1 MRRTTIAGAT
11 EPPSNPPKRVEATRP
26 ALSTSSRRGR
36 PLCLPEQQRTPSDA
50 PKGQQLTAQGIAL
63 GFCVGVVFFALKV
76 QKLLPL
82 QGGLPL
88 ASYNPGRCPGL
99 AAIGLSGRCEHPAH
113 FPPQSSIC
121 LYNLLYRH
129 FSLKV
134 VKTRRFSLHIYCIF
148 QTIFVNLHRISEEW
162 ICPQPRR
169 GGALDMLNLIP

>member
-1 MRRTTIAGAT
+1 M
-11 EPPSNPPKRVEATRP
+11 EPPSNPPKRVEAMRP
-26 ALSTSSRRGR
+26 ALSASNRRGR
-36 PLCLPEQQRTPSDA
+36 PPCLPEQQRTPSDA

-99 AAIGLSGRCEHPAH
+99 AAIGLSGRCEHLDNFTH
-113 FPPQSSIC
+113 
-121 LYNLLYRH
+121 NLQFAYITMLYRH
-129 FSLKV
+129 LLLII
-134 VKTRRFSLHIYCIF
+134 VKTKHFSLHIYCIF
-148 QTIFVNLHRISEEW
+148 QTNFVNLHRISEEW

-169 GGALDMLNLIP
+169 GGALEYV